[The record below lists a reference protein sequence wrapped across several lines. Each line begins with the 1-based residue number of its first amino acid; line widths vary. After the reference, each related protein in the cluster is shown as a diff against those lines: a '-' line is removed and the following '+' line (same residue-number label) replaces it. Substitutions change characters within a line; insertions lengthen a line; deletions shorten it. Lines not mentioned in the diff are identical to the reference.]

1 MSIKIYILINYIID
15 YMINIIK
22 NYNDI
27 SIKQNYVYN
36 FIYIYKNMWIQNISD
51 YFNNY
56 IKYGNI

>member
-27 SIKQNYVYN
+27 Y
-36 FIYIYKNMWIQNISD
+36 IYIKTCGFKILMIIL
-51 YFNNY
+51 
-56 IKYGNI
+56 III

>member
-1 MSIKIYILINYIID
+1 
-15 YMINIIK
+15 MINIIK
-22 NYNDI
+22 NYNYI